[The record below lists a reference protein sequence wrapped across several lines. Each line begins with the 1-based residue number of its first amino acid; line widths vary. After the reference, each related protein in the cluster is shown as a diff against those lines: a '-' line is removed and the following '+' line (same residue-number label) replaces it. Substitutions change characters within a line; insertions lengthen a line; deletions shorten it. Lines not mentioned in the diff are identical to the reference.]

1 MKTIKT
7 FLFLMLLVSFS
18 VISNRASAQDPHF
31 SFSNAFV
38 EYQSPGLI
46 GTQDNQM
53 SFQMVYRNQW
63 RNVGTA
69 FQTYGLSGNSRV
81 SKTTNTSFSVG
92 GFIFN
97 QSAFSY
103 SSLLAHVAA
112 AANVKLSEGKIMS
125 VGIGSG
131 TRYESLNPDDLM
143 WTDQFN
149 GYEYDPNIQHG
160 EYFDRQQKASFD
172 LSAGMSYKFMSEA
185 PNIDRFSK
193 TSGIISAGF
202 WHLNQG
208 KRLTLSDEQAD
219 IKMVF
224 MTDLL
229 FAMGQD
235 KKAAFNPWVL
245 GMLQGSAYE
254 LTAGGDFRFFLK
266 QSDKYSVSRAIFSIG
281 GAYRLN
287 DAAMARI
294 MFDYANYG
302 IGVAYEMNTS
312 SLKEASKGFGCFEVF
327 LKYSPMTK
335 SFSLY

>member
-1 MKTIKT
+1 MKTINT
-7 FLFLMLLVSFS
+7 ALFSLLLMSFF
-18 VISNRASAQDPHF
+18 VISNKTNAQDPHF
-31 SFSNAFV
+31 GFSNAFI

-53 SFQMVYRNQW
+53 SFQMAYRNQW

-69 FQTYGLSGNSRV
+69 FQTYGISGNSRV
-81 SKTTNTSFSVG
+81 SKSTNTTLSIG
-92 GFIFN
+92 GFVFN

-103 SSLLAHVAA
+103 SSLLAHLGAS
-112 AANVKLSEGKIMS
+112 ANVKLSEGKIMT

-131 TRYESLNPDDLM
+131 TRYESLDPDELM

-149 GYEYDPNIQHG
+149 GYEYDPGIQHG
-160 EYFDRQQKASFD
+160 EYFERQQKTSFD
-172 LSAGMSYKFMSEA
+172 LSAGASYKFMSEA
-185 PNIDRFSK
+185 PNIDHFAKS
-193 TSGIISAGF
+193 SGTISAGF
-202 WHLNQG
+202 WHLNQA
-208 KRLTLSDEQAD
+208 KRLTLSEEQTD

-229 FAMGQD
+229 FSLGKD
-235 KKAAFNPWVL
+235 KKTAFNPWIL
-245 GMLQGSAYE
+245 GMLQGAAYE
-254 LTAGGDFRFFLK
+254 LTAGGDFKFYLK
-266 QSDKYSVSRAIFSIG
+266 QSEKYSVSRSIVSFG

-287 DAAMARI
+287 DAAMARV

-302 IGVAYEMNTS
+302 IGVAYEINTS

-327 LKYSPMTK
+327 LRYSPLSK

>member
-1 MKTIKT
+1 
-7 FLFLMLLVSFS
+7 MLLLSCTI
-18 VISNRASAQDPHF
+18 ISNNACAQDPHF
-31 SFSNAFV
+31 SFSNALI

-53 SFQMVYRNQW
+53 SFQMIYRNQW

-69 FQTYGLSGNSRV
+69 FQTYGLSGNSRI
-81 SKTTNTSFSVG
+81 SKSTNTSLSVG

-103 SSLLAHVAA
+103 NSLLAHLSM
-112 AANVKLSEGKIMS
+112 AANVKLSEGKIMT
-125 VGIGSG
+125 VGVGSG
-131 TRYESLNPDDLM
+131 TRFESINPDELM

-149 GYEYDPNIQHG
+149 GYEYDPNIAHG
-160 EYFDRQQKASFD
+160 EYFQQQQKASYD
-172 LSAGMSYKFMSEA
+172 LSAGASYKFMSDA
-185 PNIDRFSK
+185 PNMDRFTKS
-193 TSGIISAGF
+193 SGTFSAGF
-202 WHLNQG
+202 WHLNQA
-208 KRLTLSDEQAD
+208 KRLTLSDEQTD

-229 FAMGQD
+229 FAMGKE
-235 KKAAFNPWVL
+235 KKAAFNPWVI
-245 GMLQGSAYE
+245 GMLQGVAYE
-254 LTAGGDFRFFLK
+254 VTAGGDFKFFLK
-266 QSDKYSVSRAIFSIG
+266 QSEKYTVTRSIFSFG

-302 IGVAYEMNTS
+302 IGVAYEINTS

-327 LKYSPMTK
+327 IKYSPLSK